1 MTKVKCESIE
11 FTVMSKFS
19 VLKSNQEFMSRLG
32 LYSYRLTETTF
43 ELSKSVFAYFMIL
56 FLVMGISLS
65 IIYVVDTVKN
75 DMSDV
80 KKLVEAL
87 VVIIAGCQ
95 TLPAFLAMAF
105 RINEIKAL
113 HLKLQSIVD
122 AG

>member
-1 MTKVKCESIE
+1 
-11 FTVMSKFS
+11 
-19 VLKSNQEFMSRLG
+19 MSRLG